1 VAISR
6 LLRPYGLAMTNGNMT
21 RTDHIYQTLSK
32 AIKRYEEPVVEKVAQ
47 GHDPYR
53 VLISTMLS
61 AQTKDSVTEK
71 AQARLFK
78 TAKTPKEIL
87 KLSLAR
93 LKKLI
98 YPVSFY
104 HTKARHLKELARI
117 LMEKHSSKVPKSM
130 DELLALPGVGRKT
143 ANLVRI
149 LAFNEYGICVDTHV
163 HRISNRLGLVKTKTP
178 TETEFSLYQVLPKK
192 YWKRWNELLVTW
204 GQNVCVPVSPFCS
217 RCAIRQRCAKVGVKK
232 SR

>member
-1 VAISR
+1 MNRID
-6 LLRPYGLAMTNGNMT
+6 N
-21 RTDHIYQTLSK
+21 IYQTLK
-32 AIKRYEEPVVEKVAQ
+32 KEIKKYQEPIVGRVARRYNPF
-47 GHDPYR
+47 H
-53 VLISTMLS
+53 VLVSTVLS

-71 AQARLFK
+71 AQTRLFK
-78 TAKTPKEIL
+78 IAKTPKA
-87 KLSLAR
+87 LAKVPIGK

-117 LMEKHSSKVPKSM
+117 LVDKYHGQVPKSM

-178 TETEFSLYQVLPKK
+178 EQTEFALYKVLPKK
-192 YWKRWNELLVTW
+192 YWRHWNEWLVTW
-204 GQNVCVPVSPFCS
+204 GQHVCVPVSPFCS
-217 RCAIRQRCAKVGVKK
+217 RCAIRKWCPRKGVGK

>member
-1 VAISR
+1 MAKI
-6 LLRPYGLAMTNGNMT
+6 
-21 RTDHIYQTLSK
+21 DKIYQTLK
-32 AIKRYEEPVVEKVAQ
+32 KEIRKYQEPIVERVAQ
-47 GHDPYR
+47 HYNPFH
-53 VLISTMLS
+53 VLVSTVLS

-78 TAKTPKEIL
+78 TAKTSTALARIP
-87 KLSLAR
+87 LAR

-104 HTKARHLKELARI
+104 HTKAKHLKKLARN
-117 LMEKHSSKVPKSM
+117 LMDKYDGKVPKSM
-130 DELLALPGVGRKT
+130 EELLALPGVGRKT

-149 LAFNEYGICVDTHV
+149 LAFHEYGICVDTHV

-178 TETEFSLYQVLPKK
+178 EQTELALYKVLPKK
-192 YWKRWNELLVTW
+192 YWRNWNELLVIW
-204 GQNVCVPVSPFCS
+204 GQHVCVPISPFCS
-217 RCAIRQRCAKVGVKK
+217 RCAIRKWCPGTNVKK